1 VVTGPEAPL
10 LEISDLTVTIGTGLQ
25 ALEAV
30 RGIDLTLRR
39 GETLGVVG
47 ESGAGKSL
55 SMLSVTSLLPKGARV
70 GGSVR
75 LKGTELVGLSNRR
88 LRKIRG
94 SEVGVVFQ
102 DPMTS
107 LNPMYSVGRQVGEAI
122 KIHQPGLSRKEIA
135 AAAIDLLASVAIP
148 APKDRIHSYPFE
160 LSGGMRQ
167 RVMIAIAIANNPA
180 LLIADEPTTALDVTI
195 QAQILRLLKQLAQE
209 RDMSLVLITHDL
221 GVIAGMVDRVAVMYG
236 GRIVE
241 ERTTSD
247 LFADPRHPYT
257 KALLAC
263 VPRPDEPSIRIAGI
277 PGTPAVLRPAP
288 RGCAFAPRCP
298 DAIPE
303 CQETDPRLEG
313 PPAAQVACIVA
324 AAPGPPG
331 TSAAGDRRP
340 PAVPAPRGG
349 E

>member
-1 VVTGPEAPL
+1 MTDPAAPL
-10 LEISDLTVTIGTGLQ
+10 LAIRDLTVTIGAGQQ

-70 GGSVR
+70 GGSVK

-195 QAQILRLLKQLAQE
+195 QAQILRLLKQLA
-209 RDMSLVLITHDL
+209 
-221 GVIAGMVDRVAVMYG
+221 AGARHVAHPDHA
-236 GRIVE
+236 
-241 ERTTSD
+241 TTW
-247 LFADPRHPYT
+247 A
-257 KALLAC
+257 
-263 VPRPDEPSIRIAGI
+263 
-277 PGTPAVLRPAP
+277 
-288 RGCAFAPRCP
+288 
-298 DAIPE
+298 
-303 CQETDPRLEG
+303 
-313 PPAAQVACIVA
+313 
-324 AAPGPPG
+324 
-331 TSAAGDRRP
+331 
-340 PAVPAPRGG
+340 
-349 E
+349 

>member
-1 VVTGPEAPL
+1 VVTDPDAPL
-10 LEISDLTVTIGTGLQ
+10 LEISDLTVTIGAGPQ

-30 RGIDLTLRR
+30 RGIDLTLGR

-70 GGSVR
+70 GGSVK

-148 APKDRIHSYPFE
+148 APKERIHSYPFE

-195 QAQILRLLKQLAQE
+195 QAQILRLLKQLAEE

-241 ERTTSD
+241 ERTTPD

-263 VPRPDEPSIRIAGI
+263 VPRPDEPNSRIAGI

-288 RGCAFAPRCP
+288 LGCAFAPRCP
-298 DAIPE
+298 DVIAD
-303 CQETDPRLEG
+303 CRETDPRLEG

-324 AAPGPPG
+324 TAAGLPGPP
-331 TSAAGDRRP
+331 AAGERAT
-340 PAVPAPRGG
+340 PAVPTARGT

>member
-1 VVTGPEAPL
+1 VVSDPAAPL
-10 LEISDLTVTIGTGLQ
+10 LEISGLTVTIGSGPQ
-25 ALEAV
+25 SLEAV
-30 RGIDLTLRR
+30 RGIDLTLGR

-70 GGSVR
+70 GGSVK

-107 LNPMYSVGRQVGEAI
+107 LNPMYSIGRQVGEAI
-122 KIHQPGLSRKEIA
+122 KIHQPGLSRREIE

-148 APKDRIHSYPFE
+148 APKDRVHSYPFE

-167 RVMIAIAIANNPA
+167 RVMIAIAIANHPA

-195 QAQILRLLKQLAQE
+195 QAQILRLLQQLAAE
-209 RDMSLVLITHDL
+209 RDMALVLITHDL

-263 VPRPDEPSIRIAGI
+263 VPRPDEPNIRIAGI
-277 PGTPAVLRPAP
+277 PGSPAVLRPAP

-298 DAIPE
+298 DVTPE
-303 CQETDPRLEG
+303 CRETDPRLEG
-313 PPAAQVACIVA
+313 PPGAQVACIVA
-324 AAPGPPG
+324 TPPGPPRP
-331 TSAAGDRRP
+331 SPAGERLP
-340 PAVPAPRGG
+340 PAVPTTRRT